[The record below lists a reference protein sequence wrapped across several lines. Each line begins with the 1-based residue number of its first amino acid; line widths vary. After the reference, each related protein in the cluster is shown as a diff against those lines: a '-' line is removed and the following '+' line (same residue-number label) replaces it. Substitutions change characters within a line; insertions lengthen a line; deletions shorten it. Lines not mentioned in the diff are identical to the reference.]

1 MTLST
6 NQAVNVN
13 SPSPSVARRVERVR
27 HVLQFRDVQVARVEP
42 VGAEFVRVVFS
53 GESLADFVS
62 QGFDDH
68 VKFILARPGAAADA
82 PPDRRDYTPRAWSTE
97 RRELSIDFAL
107 HPAGVAS
114 DWARQAAPGQTLVI
128 AGPRG
133 SMVVPTD
140 YDWHL
145 LIGDATAAPAIGRR
159 LAELPKGARAIVVAQ
174 LADTAIL
181 EVERSAA
188 QVELHQVASGDAML
202 SALASLAPRSGEGY
216 IWAAGEAATMA
227 RVRDLVLHTQGHP
240 KEAMRIAAYWKLG
253 ADNFEHEDLQ

>member
-1 MTLST
+1 MTASST
-6 NQAVNVN
+6 
-13 SPSPSVARRVERVR
+13 SPVRRVERVR
-27 HVLQFRDVQVARVEP
+27 HELHFRDVQVARVEP
-42 VGAEFVRVVFS
+42 FGAEFVRVVFA
-53 GESLADFVS
+53 GESLGNFVS
-62 QGFDDH
+62 LGFDDH
-68 VKFILARPGAAADA
+68 LKFICPDPAAAPDA
-82 PPDRRDYTPRAWSTE
+82 PPARRDYTPRAWNTE
-97 RRELSIDFAL
+97 RRELTVDFAL
-107 HPAGVAS
+107 HGEGVAS
-114 DWARQAAPGQTLVI
+114 DWARQAQPGQSVVI

-181 EVERSAA
+181 EVQRSAA

-202 SALASLAPRSGEGY
+202 SALAGLAPRSGEGY